1 MTSIEGSVVTGTV
14 LSIEKDMILIDV
26 GLKSEG
32 RVPIREFGNDE
43 DEIKI
48 KAGDNVEVFIER
60 LEDANGQAILSREK
74 ARREESWV
82 NLEKALEKQQRVNGV
97 IFGKV
102 KGGFTVDLEG
112 ATAFL
117 PGSQV
122 DIRPIKDLGVLMGT
136 PQPFQILKMDR
147 RRGNIVVSRRAVL
160 EDSRAEARTELVA
173 NLEEGQVLQGVIKNI
188 TDYGAFVDL
197 GGVDGLLHVTDISWK
212 RINHPSE
219 ALQIGESVQVK
230 VIKFNDETQRISLGI
245 KQLTEDPWLKVFER
259 FPIGSK
265 MSGVVTNITDYGS
278 FVELED
284 GIEGLVHVSEMSWTK
299 KNVHPGKIVS
309 TSEKVEVM
317 ILEIDVQKRR
327 ISLGIKQCIDN
338 PWEKYKTEN
347 KIGDTIEGEIRN
359 VTEFGLFVALSEDI
373 DGLVHLSDISWDGN
387 GDELIKD
394 FTKGTSVKAKIL
406 DIDIEKERISLGIK
420 QLTEDLT
427 STELGN
433 LSKGS
438 IVTCTVSVISDK
450 GLDVESS
457 YEKAIK
463 DDAFINE
470 LEKYRRDYIGRPSPL
485 YFAERLTE
493 HFGGAKIYLKR
504 DELNHTGAHKINNVL
519 GQILLAK
526 RMGKNKIIA
535 ETGAGQHGVATATAC
550 ALFGFECEVFMGAL
564 DIERQ
569 KPNVQRMQLL
579 GAKIYPVT
587 SG

>member
-1 MTSIEGSVVTGTV
+1 MSQADIQNNQPQESFAELLDQSFQEMTSLEGSVVTGTV

-32 RVPIREFGNDE
+32 RVPIREFGNNE
-43 DEIKI
+43 DELNIKV
-48 KAGDNVEVFIER
+48 GDQVEVFIER

-173 NLEEGQVLQGVIKNI
+173 NLEEGQVLQGIIKNI

-230 VIKFNDETQRISLGI
+230 VIKFNEETQRISLGI

-265 MSGVVTNITDYGS
+265 MTGIVTNITDYGS

-284 GIEGLVHVSEMSWTK
+284 GIEGLVHVTEMSWTK

-317 ILEIDVQKRR
+317 VLEIDVQKRR

-338 PWEKYKTEN
+338 PWEKYKSEN
-347 KIGDTIEGEIRN
+347 KIGATIEGEIRN
-359 VTEFGLFVALSEDI
+359 ITEFGLFVGLSEDI

-387 GDELIKD
+387 GDEIIKD
-394 FTKGTSVKAKIL
+394 FLKGTSVKAKIL
-406 DIDIEKERISLGIK
+406 DIDVEKERVSLGIK
-420 QLTEDLT
+420 QLTEDVT

-438 IVTCTVSVISDK
+438 IVTCTVSSISEK
-450 GLDVESS
+450 GLDVSVGDNINGFIKRNDLARERSDQKTERFGVGDKIDAMVTNIDKKLRKITLSIKAKEIEEEKKVMEEYGSS
-457 YEKAIK
+457 
-463 DDAFINE
+463 D
-470 LEKYRRDYIGRPSPL
+470 S
-485 YFAERLTE
+485 
-493 HFGGAKIYLKR
+493 GASLGDIL
-504 DELNHTGAHKINNVL
+504 GAA
-519 GQILLAK
+519 LAK
-526 RMGKNKIIA
+526 KDEDSSK
-535 ETGAGQHGVATATAC
+535 
-550 ALFGFECEVFMGAL
+550 
-564 DIERQ
+564 
-569 KPNVQRMQLL
+569 
-579 GAKIYPVT
+579 
-587 SG
+587 